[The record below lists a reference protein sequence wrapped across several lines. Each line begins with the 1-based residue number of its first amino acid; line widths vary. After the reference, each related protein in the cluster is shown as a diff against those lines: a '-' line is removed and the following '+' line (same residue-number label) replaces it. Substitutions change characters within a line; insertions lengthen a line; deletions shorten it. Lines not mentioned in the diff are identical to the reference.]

1 MTALLAR
8 LSGYERV
15 EAVHRTFAEKS
26 SDDATTTLFWSFVIL
41 TGLLAFLAISHRIQT
56 YFRKR
61 EEARRHPLTR
71 RFPPVEAGDLPRFGS
86 SRPHVTGSPLPPE
99 GPCPG
104 PGDGRPRGSASERSR
119 LPARAAHR
127 GPWPI
132 LSRPWAQ

>member
-61 EEARRHPLTR
+61 EEAQRQPLTR
-71 RFPPVEAGDLPRFGS
+71 RLPPVDAGDLPRFGS

-99 GPCPG
+99 
-104 PGDGRPRGSASERSR
+104 PRNTSVR
-119 LPARAAHR
+119 
-127 GPWPI
+127 W
-132 LSRPWAQ
+132 